1 MRILVE
7 NESSYKDIDE
17 LSIIE
22 CAKFAMVSLELP
34 DSTELSVSFV
44 DDDAMAQLNE
54 EYRKKPGPTDV
65 LSFECD
71 MLEDDFPSAP
81 SSEDVFSLGDVIIAP
96 YVAEKQ
102 ANDLGHSFNTEIRTL
117 LIHGILHLCGY
128 DHIDDEDAAVMQFK
142 QDELLSEW
150 DSLASQDRQDQEPTN
165 SADAGFV
172 RHAHDTTP
180 FPLAKA
186 FKCAATGIG
195 YTWRTQRN
203 IKIQTAIGVLAI
215 ILGIV
220 LQISTTSW
228 CAIVICIALVISLE
242 IVNTAI
248 ESVVDMASP
257 GWHKLAMHAKDCGA
271 GAVYIAAIASL
282 VIAALV
288 YIPAAIE
295 LFSRLG

>member
-1 MRILVE
+1 MRVLIE
-7 NESSYKDIDE
+7 NESSYKDINEADVIKCAE
-17 LSIIE
+17 L
-22 CAKFAMVSLELP
+22 AMASLELP

-44 DDDAMAQLNE
+44 DDDEMAKLNE
-54 EYRKKPGPTDV
+54 EYRQKSGPTDV

-71 MLEDDFPSAP
+71 MLDDDFPSPP
-81 SSEDVFSLGDVIIAP
+81 STEGEFSLGDVIIAP

-102 ANDLGHSFNTEIRTL
+102 AKELGHSFETEVRTL
-117 LIHGILHLCGY
+117 LVHGILHLCGY
-128 DHIDDEDAAVMQFK
+128 DHIEDDDAAVMQIK
-142 QDELLSEW
+142 QDELLK
-150 DSLASQDRQDQEPTN
+150 SLGS
-165 SADAGFV
+165 SDAHAESHTQSTEGEEVGFV

-203 IKIQTAIGVLAI
+203 IKIQTAIGILAI
-215 ILGIV
+215 VLGFV

-257 GWHKLAMHAKDCGA
+257 DWHKLAMHAKDCGA
-271 GAVYIAAIASL
+271 GAVYIAAMASL

-288 YIPAAIE
+288 YIPAFID
-295 LFSRLG
+295 LITR